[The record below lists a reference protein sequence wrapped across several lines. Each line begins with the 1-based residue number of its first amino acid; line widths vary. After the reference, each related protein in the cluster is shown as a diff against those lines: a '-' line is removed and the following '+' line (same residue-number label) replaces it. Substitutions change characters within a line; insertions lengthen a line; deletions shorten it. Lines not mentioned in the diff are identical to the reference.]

1 MKLNQMC
8 AKLNPFFS
16 PSTKKSSCGGYPRRE
31 EVQESAVP
39 LTADLSITEHTDRRR
54 QTDGRSAVCVWRQ
67 LATNHLSVHQL
78 CNIFFCMFRKK
89 NTCHVL
95 GLCRV
100 HLQHVDA
107 CAATI
112 SYIILYMTDLLL
124 VLKELPCVTCKP
136 VQAAARQCA
145 RALRAGTRRAWNND
159 SRYWSMCRSCVQVKM
174 TVNV

>member
-89 NTCHVL
+89 NTRHVL

-124 VLKELPCVTCKP
+124 VLKELPCVNQSKQQP
-136 VQAAARQCA
+136 
-145 RALRAGTRRAWNND
+145 D
-159 SRYWSMCRSCVQVKM
+159 SVREPCVQVHAEHGTM
-174 TVNV
+174 TAGSFTDLLV

>member
-1 MKLNQMC
+1 MC

-39 LTADLSITEHTDRRR
+39 LAAGLSITEHADRRR

-78 CNIFFCMFRKK
+78 CNISFCMFRKK

-95 GLCRV
+95 GPCRV

-124 VLKELPCVTCKP
+124 VLKELPRPSSSLTVYESLAGQTP
-136 VQAAARQCA
+136 VWGHLLTFSAHMRREINHESGFTLAQ
-145 RALRAGTRRAWNND
+145 LRF
-159 SRYWSMCRSCVQVKM
+159 
-174 TVNV
+174 